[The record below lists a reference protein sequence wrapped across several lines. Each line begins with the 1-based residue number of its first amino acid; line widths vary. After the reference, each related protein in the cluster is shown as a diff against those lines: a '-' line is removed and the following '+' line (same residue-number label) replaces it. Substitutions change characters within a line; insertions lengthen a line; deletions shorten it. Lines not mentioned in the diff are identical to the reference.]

1 MAGQTLNSNEE
12 NGMSLFTLQDRQLIV
27 YGAPGTGKSFGI
39 ENTLQSLGFSM
50 STDVKRVVF
59 HKDYT
64 YSDFIGCLMPESSAA
79 GLDYV
84 FEPGPFT
91 LALEKALENPN
102 VHICLL
108 IEEMNRGNCGG
119 IFGDIFQLLDRD
131 ASGDSVYPVSNAD
144 IRYYL
149 RKNPLAEKNLA
160 RWSLGHDDIY
170 IPGNLY
176 IIGTMNTADQN
187 VFVMDSAFKRR
198 FKMRYVPVVFNTAE
212 PHLAKLDSVSQTTL
226 FTGGR
231 KWSDFAQEVNQLID
245 TVNSDMLS
253 ISEDKKL
260 GPYFVD
266 EVDVS
271 CKQAFCDKVI
281 YYLKNDVFKFVDAY
295 FYESYEEMYDKIMN
309 HASDIF
315 DCLKGK

>member
-1 MAGQTLNSNEE
+1 MP
-12 NGMSLFTLQDRQLIV
+12 LFTLNDRQLIV
-27 YGAPGTGKSFGI
+27 YGAPGTGKSYGI
-39 ENTLQSLGFSM
+39 EDTLRSLGFLM
-50 STDVKRVVF
+50 SADVERAVF

-64 YSDFIGCLMPESSAA
+64 YSDFIGCLMPNNGVA
-79 GLDYV
+79 GLDYI

-91 LALEKALENPN
+91 LALEKALENPDEN
-102 VHICLL
+102 ICLL

-131 ASGDSVYPVSNAD
+131 VSGDSIYPIINAD
-144 IRYYL
+144 IRSYL
-149 RKNPLAEKNLA
+149 EKNSLARGTLA

-170 IPGNLY
+170 IPANLY

-198 FKMRYVPVVFNTAE
+198 FKMRYAPIIFNTAE
-212 PHLAKLDSVSQTTL
+212 PYLAKLDSISQTTL

-231 KWSDFAQEVNQLID
+231 KWSDFAQEVNKLID
-245 TVNSDMLS
+245 KINLDMLS

-281 YYLKNDVFKFVDAY
+281 YYLKNDVFKFVDTH
-295 FYESYEEMYDKIMN
+295 FYESYEEMYDQIVN

-315 DCLKGK
+315 DCLKEK

>member
-1 MAGQTLNSNEE
+1 MP
-12 NGMSLFTLQDRQLIV
+12 LFTLNDRQLIV
-27 YGAPGTGKSFGI
+27 YGAPGTGKSYGI
-39 ENTLQSLGFSM
+39 EETLNILGFSM
-50 STDVKRVVF
+50 NTNVERVVF

-64 YSDFIGCLMPESSAA
+64 YSDFIGCLMPNNGRT
-79 GLDYV
+79 GLDYI

-91 LALEKALENPN
+91 LALEKALEDPN
-102 VHICLL
+102 ENVCLL

-119 IFGDIFQLLDRD
+119 IFGDVFQLLDRD
-131 ASGDSVYPVSNAD
+131 DVGDSIYPVINAD
-144 IRYYL
+144 VRAYL
-149 RKNPLAEKNLA
+149 QKNPLVRTTMT
-160 RWSLGHDDIY
+160 RWAIGKDDIY

-198 FKMRYVPVVFNTAE
+198 FKMMYAPIVFNPAE
-212 PHLAKLDSVSQTTL
+212 PHLAKLDMISQTTL
-226 FTGGR
+226 FSAGK
-231 KWSDFAQEVNQLID
+231 KWSDFAQEVNALID
-245 TVNSDMLS
+245 KINQDMLS

-281 YYLKNDVFKFVDAY
+281 YYLKNDVFKFVDSY
-295 FYESYEEMYDKIMN
+295 FYDSYEEIYDQVVNNGK
-309 HASDIF
+309 DIF